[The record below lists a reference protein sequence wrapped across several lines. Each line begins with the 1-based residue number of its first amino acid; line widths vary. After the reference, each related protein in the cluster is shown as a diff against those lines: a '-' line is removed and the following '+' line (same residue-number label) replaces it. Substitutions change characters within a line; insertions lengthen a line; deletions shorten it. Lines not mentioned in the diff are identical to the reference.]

1 MKADML
7 PIVHSTAVGSV
18 ATVNPDGSPWNTPL
32 HLAFDDERVVWLSD
46 ERAWHSQNIGRD
58 PRVSIA
64 IWSDTEVEN
73 VKGVYIQ
80 TTARR
85 VEGMEEVAARQL
97 YAARYGGKIPEKFVA
112 GSTYVATIGD
122 INTTKTR
129 GGRLYFDG

>member
-7 PIVHSTAVGSV
+7 AIAHEVAVGSV
-18 ATVNPDGSPWNTPL
+18 ATVAPDGSPWSTPL
-32 HLAFDDERVVWLSD
+32 HLAFDDDRVVWLSD
-46 ERAWHSQNIGRD
+46 ERTWHSQNIARD

-64 IWSDTEVEN
+64 LWSGTAVEN